1 MLTWRELIAS
11 LWRLTLLS
19 SRIIFHRKLLFMGL
33 GITVYYGILYAFA
46 VFRPGEGFS
55 TEQALHVL
63 VEIPGTVLA
72 VYLAMDLVARERDG
86 AALEILFSTS
96 MSHYGI
102 WMIRLVA
109 VYAILALTLLAMST
123 AAYFLFAEFPFV
135 RGGLNAWL
143 PAFLLANLTF
153 FFAVLCRSSNTAG
166 MLALAFILLVLF
178 TWEGLNNTP
187 YFLFLNPFE
196 APMATNDALWG
207 EKVLLNRLGV
217 VGSGVL
223 FVFLGLRRMELR
235 ERLLS

>member
-1 MLTWRELIAS
+1 MLSWHELIAS

-19 SRIIFHRKLLFMGL
+19 SHIIFHRKLLFMAL
-33 GITVYYGILYAFA
+33 GIVVYYSALYAFA
-46 VFRPGEGFS
+46 IFRPSDGFS

-72 VYLAMDLVARERDG
+72 IYLAMDLVARERDQ

-102 WMIRLVA
+102 WMVRLVA

-123 AAYFLFAEFPFV
+123 AAYFLFAEFAFV

-143 PAFLLANLTF
+143 PAFLVANLTF
-153 FFAVLCRSSNTAG
+153 FCAVSCRSSNTAG
-166 MLALAFILLVLF
+166 MLALAFIVLVLF
-178 TWEGLNNTP
+178 SWKSLYNTP

-196 APMATNDALWG
+196 TPMGTDDALWA
-207 EKVLLNRLGV
+207 EKVLLNRLGLV
-217 VGSGVL
+217 SSGIFFL
-223 FVFLGLRRMELR
+223 FLGLRRMELR